1 MGKMDDDEN
10 LLEKFFVLKLLLNL
24 LFDNIVRRN

>member
-24 LFDNIVRRN
+24 LFDNIVRKD